1 MTTVVFVHG
10 VATRATP
17 AYEIETEN
25 RNSLFKS
32 AVFGDKATI
41 ISPMWG
47 ELVPKLLFDGAS
59 FRKSETQTLG
69 LGGLEPSSDVNPTVL
84 HVIAKESPSSA
95 LDLLFSERIKM
106 IEASGQKLDK
116 ADLALFAGIVD
127 LLDADD
133 QKPSGTPSALK
144 GLQDAVTD
152 QDFVSEVRRL
162 SNLPHNLA
170 IGDALKS
177 AAQAIADRA
186 ANLAAKGVHSTVVE
200 RLNPTVARFL
210 GDVFIYLKQGSIRE
224 AIRATVRD
232 AIQTAWTSR
241 NGGKLVLVGHSLGG
255 VILYDMLSDLK
266 SAELPGDLRADALIT
281 VGSQPG
287 LFQELGLFASSEGLP
302 AKTAKKGPEAASLWL
317 NVFDPID
324 VFGFCAAPMFPDA
337 EDYSFSTITGLGAA
351 HSAYFTRPQFY
362 ARLRRRL
369 VEGGVL

>member
-1 MTTVVFVHG
+1 MVFVHG

-17 AYEIETEN
+17 AYEIQTEN

-32 AVFGDKATI
+32 AVFGDGATI

-47 ELVPKLLFDGAS
+47 ELVPELLFDGAS
-59 FRKSETQTLG
+59 FRKSETLALG
-69 LGGLEPSSDVNPTVL
+69 LGGQDTSSDVNLTVL
-84 HVIAKESPSSA
+84 PVIAKESPSSA

-106 IEASGQKLDK
+106 IEAEGQKLDK

-127 LLDADD
+127 LLDEDD

-144 GLQDAVTD
+144 GLQDAVSD

-170 IGDALKS
+170 IGDTLKS

-186 ANLAAKGVHSTVVE
+186 ANLAAKGVHTTVVE

-210 GDVFIYLKQGSIRE
+210 GDVFIYLKQGKIRE
-224 AIRATVRD
+224 AIRAKIRD
-232 AIQTAWTSR
+232 AVQTAWASR
-241 NGGKLVLVGHSLGG
+241 NGGKLVLIGHSLGG
-255 VILYDMLSDLK
+255 VILYDMLYDLK
-266 SAELPGDLRADALIT
+266 SAELPGDMRADALIT

-302 AKTAKKGPEAASLWL
+302 AKTKTKGPEAASLWL

-324 VFGFCAAPMFPDA
+324 VFGFCATPMFPDA
-337 EDYSFSTITGLGAA
+337 DDYSFNSITGLGAA
-351 HSAYFTRPQFY
+351 HSSYFTRPQFY

-369 VEGGVL
+369 IEAGVL